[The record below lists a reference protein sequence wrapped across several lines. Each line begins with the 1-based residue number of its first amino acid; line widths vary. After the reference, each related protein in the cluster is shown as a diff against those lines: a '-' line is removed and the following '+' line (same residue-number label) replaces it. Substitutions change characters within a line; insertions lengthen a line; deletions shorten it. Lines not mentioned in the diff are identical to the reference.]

1 MSLLWQ
7 LCVKRAFSD
16 EKANQKNFLCWR
28 WSVKKLVI
36 LGAGCA
42 GTMVANKLR
51 KKLDKDEWS
60 ITIIDKDDQHVYQ
73 PGLLFVPFG
82 IYKAEDIV
90 RSRSEFIA
98 RGVNFVIDEI
108 VGIDTKDQ
116 VVETTAGS
124 YEYDKIIVC
133 TGVSLAP
140 EEIPGL
146 IEGWQKTAFDFYTLD
161 GAVNLS
167 KALREFKSGKLV
179 LNIAEFPFKCP
190 VAPLEFVYLADA
202 YFTERG
208 YRDDIDIRL
217 VTPLPGAFTKPK
229 ASAFFSQL
237 IEQKNINITASY
249 DLAEVDCTNKK
260 IISAAGDE
268 IEFDLLVSIPPNV
281 GARVLVKS
289 GVAMDEIGYVKTNN
303 HTLKAEN
310 HENMFVLGDT
320 TTLPTS
326 KAGSVAHFSAEIMV
340 ENFIR
345 EINGEELKEDFDGHA
360 NCFIETGYD
369 KAALIDFNYDYEP
382 LPGKFPLPGLGP
394 FSLLGESKANHWG
407 KMMFKWVYWNKL
419 VSGEEMPLEA
429 QMSLAGK
436 VQD

>member
-1 MSLLWQ
+1 M
-7 LCVKRAFSD
+7 
-16 EKANQKNFLCWR
+16 
-28 WSVKKLVI
+28 KKIVI

-42 GTMVANKLR
+42 GSMVANKLR
-51 KKLDKDEWS
+51 KLLSVEEWS
-60 ITIIDKDDQHVYQ
+60 ITIIDKDDKHVYQ
-73 PGLLFVPFG
+73 PGLLFIPFG
-82 IYKAEDIV
+82 IYKPEDVV
-90 RSRSEFIA
+90 RSRSEFIPK
-98 RGVNFVIDEI
+98 GVNFIVDEI
-108 VGIDTKDQ
+108 VAIDTDNQ
-116 VVETTAGS
+116 RVETTAGS

-146 IEGWQKTAFDFYTLD
+146 ADEWQKTAFDFYTLE

-167 KALREFKSGKLV
+167 RAMRDFKSGKLV

-208 YRDDIDIRL
+208 LRDQIEIRL

-237 IEQKNINITASY
+237 IEQKNIKITANY
-249 DLAEVDCTNKK
+249 DLAEVDCKNKK
-260 IISAAGDE
+260 IVSAGGEE
-268 IEFDLLVSIPPNV
+268 IDFDLLVSIPPNV
-281 GARVLVKS
+281 GSSYLVKS

-303 HTLKAEN
+303 HTLKADN
-310 HENMFVLGDT
+310 FDNMYVLGDT

-326 KAGSVAHFSAEIMV
+326 KAGSVAHFSAEVMV
-340 ENFIR
+340 ENFMR
-345 EINGEELKEDFDGHA
+345 EINGEPLREDFDGHA
-360 NCFIETGYD
+360 NCFIETGFD

-382 LPGKFPLPGLGP
+382 LPGKFPLPGIGP

>member
-1 MSLLWQ
+1 M
-7 LCVKRAFSD
+7 K
-16 EKANQKNFLCWR
+16 
-28 WSVKKLVI
+28 KKLVI

-42 GTMVANKLR
+42 GSMVANKLR
-51 KKLDKDEWS
+51 KLLKREEWS
-60 ITIIDKDDQHVYQ
+60 ITIIDQDDKHIYQ
-73 PGLLFVPFG
+73 PGLLFIPFG
-82 IYKAEDIV
+82 IYTAEDVI
-90 RSRSEFIA
+90 RSRSEFIPK
-98 RGVNFVIDEI
+98 GVNFIIDEI
-108 VGIDTKDQ
+108 IAVDPDRQ
-116 VVETTAGS
+116 QVETTAGS
-124 YEYDKIIVC
+124 YGYDKLIVC

-146 IEGWQKTAFDFYTLD
+146 MEGWQKTAYDFYTLE

-167 KALREFKSGKLV
+167 KAMREFRSGRLV

-208 YRDDIDIRL
+208 VRDQIEIEL

-237 IEQKNINITASY
+237 IEQKNIKITANF
-249 DLAEVDCTNKK
+249 DLVEVDCTNKK
-260 IISAAGDE
+260 IISAGNEE

-281 GARVLVKS
+281 GAHYLVKS

-303 HTLKAEN
+303 HSLKAEN
-310 HENMFVLGDT
+310 FGNMYVLGDA

-326 KAGSVAHFSAEIMV
+326 KAGSVAHFSAEILV
-340 ENFIR
+340 ENFMR
-345 EINGEELKEDFDGHA
+345 EINGEPVREEFDGHA
-360 NCFIETGYD
+360 NCFIETGFD
-369 KAALIDFNYDYEP
+369 KAALIDFNYKYEP

-419 VSGEEMPLEA
+419 ISGEDMPLEA

-436 VQD
+436 IQD

>member
-1 MSLLWQ
+1 M
-7 LCVKRAFSD
+7 
-16 EKANQKNFLCWR
+16 
-28 WSVKKLVI
+28 KKLII

-42 GTMVANKLR
+42 GSMVANKLR
-51 KKLDKDEWS
+51 KALRHEEWA
-60 ITIIDKDDQHVYQ
+60 ITVIDKDDKHIYQ
-73 PGLLFVPFG
+73 PGLLFIPFG
-82 IYKAEDIV
+82 IYKAEDVV
-90 RSRSEFIA
+90 RSRSQFIPK
-98 RGVNFVIDEI
+98 GVNFIIDDI
-108 VGIDTKDQ
+108 VHVDTEKQ
-116 VVETTAGS
+116 VVETTSGS
-124 YEYDKIIVC
+124 YEYDKIILS

-146 IEGWQKTAFDFYTLD
+146 MEIWQKKAFDFYTLE
-161 GAVNLS
+161 GAVNLE
-167 KALREFKSGKLV
+167 KALRNFKSGKLV
-179 LNIAEFPFKCP
+179 VNIAEFPFKCP

-202 YFTERG
+202 YFTERSL
-208 YRDDIDIRL
+208 RDDIEIMF

-237 IEQKNINITASY
+237 IEQKNILITSSF
-249 DLAEVDCTNKK
+249 DLIEVDGANQK
-260 IISAAGDE
+260 ILSAGGVE
-268 IEFDLLVSIPPNV
+268 IDFDLLVSIPPNV
-281 GARVLVKS
+281 GARYLVKS
-289 GVAMDEIGYVKTNN
+289 GIAMDEIGYVKTNN

-310 HENMFVLGDT
+310 FENMYVLGDT

-326 KAGSVAHFSAEIMV
+326 KAGSVAHFSAEILV
-340 ENFIR
+340 ENFLR
-345 EINGEELKEDFDGHA
+345 EINEEPVRGDFDGHA

-419 VSGEEMPLEA
+419 VNGEELPLEA

>member
-1 MSLLWQ
+1 M
-7 LCVKRAFSD
+7 
-16 EKANQKNFLCWR
+16 
-28 WSVKKLVI
+28 KKLVI

-42 GTMVANKLR
+42 GSMVANKLR
-51 KKLDKDEWS
+51 KLLNREEWS
-60 ITIIDKDDQHVYQ
+60 ITIIDQDDKHVYQ
-73 PGLLFVPFG
+73 PGLLFIPFG
-82 IYKAEDIV
+82 IYKAEDVV
-90 RSRSEFIA
+90 RSRSEFIPK
-98 RGVNFVIDEI
+98 GVNLVIDEI
-108 VGIDTKDQ
+108 VAVDADKQ
-116 VVETTAGS
+116 LVETTAGS
-124 YEYDKIIVC
+124 YQYDKLIVC

-146 IEGWQKTAFDFYTLD
+146 MDEWQQTVFDFYTLE

-167 KALREFKSGKLV
+167 RAMRDFKSGKLI

-208 YRDDIDIRL
+208 LRDQIEIRL

-237 IEQKNINITASY
+237 IEQKNIKITANY
-249 DLAEVDCTNKK
+249 DLAEVDCKNKK
-260 IISAAGDE
+260 IVSAGGEE
-268 IEFDLLVSIPPNV
+268 IEYDLLVSIPPNV
-281 GARVLVKS
+281 GARYLVKS

-303 HTLKAEN
+303 HTLKADSFD
-310 HENMFVLGDT
+310 NMYVLGDT

-340 ENFIR
+340 ENFMR
-345 EINGEELKEDFDGHA
+345 EINGEPLREDFDGHA
-360 NCFIETGYD
+360 NCFIETGFD

>member
-1 MSLLWQ
+1 M
-7 LCVKRAFSD
+7 K
-16 EKANQKNFLCWR
+16 
-28 WSVKKLVI
+28 KKLVI

-51 KKLDKDEWS
+51 KRLNENEWV
-60 ITIIDKDDQHVYQ
+60 ITIIDKDDRHVYQ
-73 PGLLFVPFG
+73 PGLLFIPFG
-82 IYKAEDIV
+82 IYRPEDIV
-90 RSRSEFIA
+90 RSRSEFVGKGIH
-98 RGVNFVIDEI
+98 FVVDEI
-108 VGIDTKDQ
+108 TAIDADKQ
-116 VVETTAGS
+116 RVETTAGS
-124 YEYDKIIVC
+124 YDYDKIIIC

-140 EEIPGL
+140 EEIPGMMD
-146 IEGWQKTAFDFYTLD
+146 GWQTLVYDFYTLE
-161 GAVNLS
+161 GAINLH
-167 KALREFKSGKLV
+167 KALRNFREGNLV

-190 VAPLEFVYLADA
+190 VAPLEFVYLADS

-208 YRDDIDIRL
+208 VRDKIDIRL

-237 IEQKNINITASY
+237 IEAKNINITASY
-249 DLAEVDCTNKK
+249 DLAEVDCAGKK
-260 IISAAGDE
+260 IISAGGDA
-268 IEFDLLVSIPPNV
+268 IDFDLLVSVPPNV
-281 GARVLVKS
+281 GARYLVKS
-289 GVAMDEIGYVKTNN
+289 DVAMDEIGYVKTNN
-303 HTLKAEN
+303 HTLKAEKF
-310 HENMFVLGDT
+310 ENMYVLGDT

-326 KAGSVAHFSAEIMV
+326 KAGSVAHFSAEILV
-340 ENFIR
+340 ENFLR
-345 EINGEELKEDFDGHA
+345 EINGEPIRPDFDGHA
-360 NCFIETGYD
+360 NCFIETGFE

>member
-1 MSLLWQ
+1 M
-7 LCVKRAFSD
+7 
-16 EKANQKNFLCWR
+16 
-28 WSVKKLVI
+28 KKLVI

-51 KKLDKDEWS
+51 RKLDAAEWS

-73 PGLLFVPFG
+73 PGLLFIPFG
-82 IYKAEDIV
+82 IYKAEDVV
-90 RSRSEFIA
+90 RSRSEFIS
-98 RGVNFVIDEI
+98 RGIDFVIDEI
-108 VGIDTKDQ
+108 VGVDTATQ

-124 YEYDKIIVC
+124 YSYDKIIVC

-146 IEGWQKTAFDFYTLD
+146 MEGWQKTAFDFYTLE

-167 KALREFKSGKLV
+167 RALREFKSGKLV

-208 YRDDIDIRL
+208 LRDDIEIRL

-237 IEQKNINITASY
+237 IESKNIKITASY
-249 DLAEVDCTNKK
+249 DLAEVDCENKK
-260 IISAAGDE
+260 IVSAAGDE

-281 GARVLVKS
+281 GARMLVKS
-289 GVAMDEIGYVKTNN
+289 GIAMDEIGYVKTDNK
-303 HTLKAEN
+303 TLKAAD

-326 KAGSVAHFSAEIMV
+326 KAGSVAHFSAEVMV
-340 ENFIR
+340 ENFMR
-345 EINGEELKEDFDGHA
+345 EINGEELKADFDGHA
-360 NCFIETGYD
+360 NCFIETGFD

>member
-1 MSLLWQ
+1 M
-7 LCVKRAFSD
+7 K
-16 EKANQKNFLCWR
+16 
-28 WSVKKLVI
+28 KKLVI

-51 KKLDKDEWS
+51 KRLNQNEWA
-60 ITIIDKDDQHVYQ
+60 ITIIDKDDRHVYQ
-73 PGLLFVPFG
+73 PGLLFIPFG
-82 IYKAEDIV
+82 IYKPEDIV
-90 RSRSEFIA
+90 RSRSEFISK
-98 RGVNFVIDEI
+98 GISFVIDEI
-108 VGIDTKDQ
+108 TAIDTDKQ
-116 VVETTAGS
+116 RVETTAGS
-124 YEYDKIIVC
+124 YDYDKIIVC
-133 TGVSLAP
+133 TGVGLAP
-140 EEIPGL
+140 EEIPGMMD
-146 IEGWQKTAFDFYTLD
+146 GWQTQIFDFYTLE
-161 GAVNLS
+161 GAMNLH
-167 KALREFKSGKLV
+167 KAMRSFREGKLV

-190 VAPLEFVYLADA
+190 VAPLEFVYLADS

-208 YRDDIDIRL
+208 VRDRIDIRL

-237 IEQKNINITASY
+237 IEAKNINITASY
-249 DLAEVDCTNKK
+249 DLAEVDCEKK
-260 IISAAGDE
+260 QIISAGGDA
-268 IEFDLLVSIPPNV
+268 IDYDLLVSIPPNV
-281 GARVLVKS
+281 GARYLVKS
-289 GVAMDEIGYVKTNN
+289 EVAMDEVGYVKTNN

-310 HENMFVLGDT
+310 FENMYVLGDT

-326 KAGSVAHFSAEIMV
+326 KAGSVAHFSAEILV
-340 ENFIR
+340 ENFLR
-345 EINGEELKEDFDGHA
+345 EIHGEPIRADFDGHA
-360 NCFIETGYD
+360 NCFIETGFN

>member
-1 MSLLWQ
+1 M
-7 LCVKRAFSD
+7 
-16 EKANQKNFLCWR
+16 
-28 WSVKKLVI
+28 KKIVI

-42 GTMVANKLR
+42 GSMVANKLR
-51 KKLDKDEWS
+51 KLLNREEWS
-60 ITIIDKDDQHVYQ
+60 ITIIDQDDKHVYQ
-73 PGLLFVPFG
+73 PGLLFIPFG
-82 IYKAEDIV
+82 IYKPEDVV
-90 RSRSEFIA
+90 RSRSEFIPK
-98 RGVNFVIDEI
+98 GVNFIVDEI
-108 VGIDTKDQ
+108 VAIDTDKQ
-116 VVETTAGS
+116 RVETTAGS
-124 YEYDKIIVC
+124 YEYDKIIIC

-146 IEGWQKTAFDFYTLD
+146 MEGWQKTAFDFYTLA
-161 GAVNLS
+161 GAVNLGR
-167 KALREFKSGKLV
+167 AMREFKSGKLV
-179 LNIAEFPFKCP
+179 VNIAEFPFKCP

-208 YRDDIDIRL
+208 LRDQIEIRL

-237 IEQKNINITASY
+237 IEQKNIKITANY
-249 DLAEVDCTNKK
+249 DLAEVDCKNKK
-260 IISAAGDE
+260 IISAGGE
-268 IEFDLLVSIPPNV
+268 ELEFDLLVSIPPNV
-281 GARVLVKS
+281 GARYLVKS

-303 HTLKAEN
+303 HTLKAESFD
-310 HENMFVLGDT
+310 NMYVLGDT

-326 KAGSVAHFSAEIMV
+326 KAGSVAHFSAEVMV
-340 ENFIR
+340 ENFMR
-345 EINGEELKEDFDGHA
+345 EISGEPLREDFDGHA
-360 NCFIETGYD
+360 NCFIETGFD
-369 KAALIDFNYDYEP
+369 RAALIDFNYKYEP
-382 LPGKFPLPGLGP
+382 LQGKFPLPGLGP